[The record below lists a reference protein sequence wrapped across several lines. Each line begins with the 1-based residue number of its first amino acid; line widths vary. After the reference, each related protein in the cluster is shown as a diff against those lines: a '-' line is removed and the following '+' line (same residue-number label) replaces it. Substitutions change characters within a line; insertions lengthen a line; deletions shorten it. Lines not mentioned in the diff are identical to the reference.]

1 MDTDIFQKRKLRIAT
16 QTLRLSDAGAII
28 LGGMTKEEAREI
40 LKKEQ
45 KKKMEKIKEK
55 NLCGK
60 TRNVDNPYEVWEG
73 VTGWTW
79 KILKKYQRPGLE
91 AKNPAARWYCAVTS
105 PYTPDEDC

>member
-1 MDTDIFQKRKLRIAT
+1 
-16 QTLRLSDAGAII
+16 
-28 LGGMTKEEAREI
+28 
-40 LKKEQ
+40 
-45 KKKMEKIKEK
+45 MEKEK

-105 PYTPDEDC
+105 PYTPDEDCEYGDVYVREIKSQATRRL